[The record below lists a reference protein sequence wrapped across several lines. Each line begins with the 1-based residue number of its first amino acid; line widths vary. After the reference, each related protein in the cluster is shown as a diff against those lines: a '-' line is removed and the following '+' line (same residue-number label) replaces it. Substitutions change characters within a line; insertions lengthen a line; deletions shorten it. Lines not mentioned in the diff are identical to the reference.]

1 VRLISLAFCIF
12 LLAGCA
18 SRASRE
24 TPPLVALESF
34 KCKVGEFRGSGTGT
48 NEAEALNAARSELA
62 MQISS
67 SVEVSQKSRQGQR
80 VLNDKETIDSEF
92 DSETIVKS
100 MLINA
105 HDARILHS
113 GPNSVVVCMS
123 RADAAK
129 GFEER
134 QRLIADSLE
143 IVSHVEMGTE
153 HPKRKNDAWRKT
165 KNLWNEFMK
174 IQKLLEGWG
183 IERNEFLEPTSKTYS
198 KTKEDYK
205 SYCVK
210 QKTYWKDTE
219 NDCSKVVFSE
229 LSKRIKIEKS
239 ECASGLN
246 LRFSCSEKCEAS
258 SYGVECAFEPSLA
271 IESCNGELYSLQ
283 KIKEPVRGSDMYN
296 SGKAKENLIKNLSAA
311 DFFRE
316 WEKDIKEWVPQC
328 ED

>member
-1 VRLISLAFCIF
+1 MRLIPLAFCIF
-12 LLAGCA
+12 LLTGCA
-18 SRASRE
+18 SKVPRE
-24 TPPLVALESF
+24 APPVAAESF
-34 KCKVGEFRGSGTGT
+34 KCKAGEFRGSSTGT
-48 NEAEALNAARSELA
+48 NEAEALNAARSDLA

-80 VLNDKETIDSEF
+80 VLNGKETTDSEF

-113 GPNSVVVCMS
+113 GQNSAVVCMS

-129 GFEER
+129 GFLGR

-143 IVSHVEMGTE
+143 IVSHVERGTE

-165 KNLWNEFMK
+165 KNLWYEFTR
-174 IQKLLEGWG
+174 IQELLEGWG
-183 IERNEFLEPTSKTYS
+183 IEKNELFELVNETYS

-210 QKTYWKDTE
+210 QKTYWEDAE
-219 NDCSKVVFSE
+219 SDCSKVVFSE

-239 ECASGLN
+239 KCVSGLN
-246 LRFSCSEKCEAS
+246 LRFSCFEKCGAS

-283 KIKEPVRGSDMYN
+283 KTEEPVRGSDMYN
-296 SGKAKENLIKNLSAA
+296 SGKAKENLIKNLPAA
-311 DFFRE
+311 IFFNE